1 MPTGASPAVHASV
14 LERDLRAEVRGEV
27 RFDIGTRGLYA
38 HDASN
43 YRQVPIGVVIPRD
56 VEDVVRAVA
65 VCRAHDAPVLSR
77 GGATSLAGQCVNV
90 AVVLDFSKA
99 MRRVLDVDVE
109 HCLARVQ
116 PGTVMDRLRDE
127 AERHGLTFGPDPS
140 THDRCTIGGM
150 VGNNAC
156 GVHAVM
162 SEFYGPG
169 PRMAENVEELEVLT
183 YDGLRLRVGRTDEE
197 DLDAIIR
204 GGGRRG
210 EIYAALRGLRDR
222 YADLIRERYP
232 RFQRRV
238 SGYNLE
244 ELLPERGF
252 NVAGALVGTE
262 GTCVTVLEATV
273 RLIESQPVRALALVG
288 FRDVFEA
295 AAAVPLAREHR
306 PVALEGFDDVLVD
319 NNRKLHMNE
328 ATLRQLPEGG
338 GWLMVEFGGDS
349 RAEADEKARAL
360 MDAIRRA
367 DGVTDMK
374 LYDDPERE
382 HEIWEV
388 RESGL
393 GATAFVP
400 GQPDAWEG

>member
-109 HCLARVQ
+109 RRLARTQ
-116 PGTVMDRLRDE
+116 PGTVMDRLREE
-127 AERHGLTFGPDPS
+127 AERRGLTFGPDPS

-169 PRMAENVEELEVLT
+169 PRMAENVESLEVLT
-183 YDGLRLRVGRTDEE
+183 YDGLRMRVGRTSDRELE
-197 DLDAIIR
+197 AIIR
-204 GGGRRG
+204 GGDRRAS
-210 EIYAALRGLRDR
+210 IYAGLRDLRDR
-222 YADLIRERYP
+222 YADLIRGRFP
-232 RFQRRV
+232 DFQRR
-238 SGYNLE
+238 
-244 ELLPERGF
+244 
-252 NVAGALVGTE
+252 
-262 GTCVTVLEATV
+262 
-273 RLIESQPVRALALVG
+273 
-288 FRDVFEA
+288 
-295 AAAVPLAREHR
+295 
-306 PVALEGFDDVLVD
+306 
-319 NNRKLHMNE
+319 
-328 ATLRQLPEGG
+328 
-338 GWLMVEFGGDS
+338 
-349 RAEADEKARAL
+349 
-360 MDAIRRA
+360 
-367 DGVTDMK
+367 
-374 LYDDPERE
+374 
-382 HEIWEV
+382 
-388 RESGL
+388 GL
-393 GATAFVP
+393 GGKHP
-400 GQPDAWEG
+400 QGLSPRG